1 MSRALVVDDKESG
14 RRSLK
19 TELQDAGFDVVTSV
33 SAHEAL
39 ETLSTID
46 PSVIVTDFQ
55 MPHVDG
61 LEFLRRV
68 RTFSEVPIIVITAY
82 DSPEL
87 RNRALEMG
95 ATRVLDFNRELQSVA
110 SLAQDLVTS
119 SAPHS
124 RLPTRQSTRVRE
136 KMLRQSEVERVYL
149 DCDGN
154 VSETARRLHNSRG
167 SVRYQLRKLG
177 IDV

>member
-1 MSRALVVDDKESG
+1 MSHALVVDDKRSG
-14 RRSLK
+14 RRAL
-19 TELQDAGFDVVTSV
+19 TRELEDAGFDVTPAD

-39 ETLSTID
+39 EKLSSLD

-55 MPHVDG
+55 MPNVDG

-68 RTFSEVPIIVITAY
+68 RTFSNTPIIVVTAY

-87 RNRALEMG
+87 RIRAFETG
-95 ATRVLDFNRELQSVA
+95 ATRILDFNAELARLGDV
-110 SLAQDLVTS
+110 AQDVVTS
-119 SAPHS
+119 SAPGS
-124 RLPTRQSTRVRE
+124 RPASRQSMRKRE
-136 KMLRQSEVERVYL
+136 KTLRQSHVERVYL
-149 DCDGN
+149 DCQGN
-154 VSETARRLHNSRG
+154 VSETARRLNNSRG